1 VRHMVAFAFEFP
13 SRLQLASVLERCKD
27 LRLSLRAQRIHQ
39 IQPARKAQETRLN
52 IAQIDQDAA
61 SFSSQWA
68 PIFFLAGLFLINFTS
83 RIILSPLLPTIEKE
97 LAMSHSQAGFLFFMS
112 SGGYLVGLLLSG
124 LLASRSTHRL
134 MISVSVGA
142 VGVAM
147 LAIAAA
153 RSLWLIRCGLFGA
166 GFAAGLYLPSA
177 IATIT
182 SLVDRQH
189 WGKAI
194 AVHELAPNLAFFI
207 SPFIAEF
214 FLKWFSWRA
223 ALGTLGTLSLV
234 ASVSFYRYGRGGSFA
249 GESPKSGAFGAL
261 ARTPT
266 LWLLVF
272 LFGLAVS
279 STVGVYAMLPLY
291 LVAERRLEP
300 SWANTIVAFSRSHGP
315 ILGLLGGWA
324 SDQLGAKQ
332 TIVISLLFTGVAT
345 LLLGVTPNRWLS
357 AVVFFQPLLAVWF
370 YPAAFAAIA
379 MITGPSARNLA
390 VSFTVPIGFVI
401 GAGVIPTFIG
411 AMGDAGSFATG
422 FTLIGLLIAIGGS
435 FAWLLKL
442 PQTNARA
449 L

>member
-1 VRHMVAFAFEFP
+1 
-13 SRLQLASVLERCKD
+13 
-27 LRLSLRAQRIHQ
+27 
-39 IQPARKAQETRLN
+39 
-52 IAQIDQDAA
+52 
-61 SFSSQWA
+61 
-68 PIFFLAGLFLINFTS
+68 
-83 RIILSPLLPTIEKE
+83 
-97 LAMSHSQAGFLFFMS
+97 MSHSQAGFLFFMS
-112 SGGYLVGLLLSG
+112 SAGYLVGLLLSG

-134 MISVSVGA
+134 MIAVSVGA
-142 VGVAM
+142 VGAAM

-249 GESPKSGAFGAL
+249 GESPKSGAFGTL

-315 ILGLLGGWA
+315 MLGLLGGWA
-324 SDQLGAKQ
+324 SDKLGAKQ
-332 TIVISLLFTGVAT
+332 TIVISLLFTGAAT

-422 FTLIGLLIAIGGS
+422 FTIIGLLIALGGS